1 MNIGD
6 LVIDY
11 SFIPKEDDEYDIKP
25 RLAIVISHES
35 QTMVKILKKDGT
47 LGVVPQGLLRKF
59 K

>member
-11 SFIPKEDDEYDIKP
+11 SFIPKDNDEYDIEP

-35 QTMVKILKKDGT
+35 QTMVRILKNDGT
-47 LGVVPQGLLRKF
+47 FGVVPQGLLRKF